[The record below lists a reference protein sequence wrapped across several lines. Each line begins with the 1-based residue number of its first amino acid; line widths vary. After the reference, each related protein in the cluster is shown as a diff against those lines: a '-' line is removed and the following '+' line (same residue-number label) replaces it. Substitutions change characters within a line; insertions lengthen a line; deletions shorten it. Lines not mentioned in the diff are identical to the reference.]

1 MAHGKKEYGEI
12 LKTLAPCGLNC
23 RKCIACNEGEIKT
36 VSLKLQELLGSFDR
50 YAERFS
56 AFLPVFKNY
65 PAFKELLAY
74 FTEADC
80 AGCRAGSCKYPNCGV
95 RDCHKQKSVDF
106 CFQCDEFPCEKSN
119 FDPDLKRRW
128 IQMNNRMKD
137 VSIES
142 YFQENRNLPRYR

>member
-1 MAHGKKEYGEI
+1 MERGKKDEEI

-23 RKCIACNEGEIKT
+23 RKCIANNDGEIKN
-36 VSLKLQELLGSFDR
+36 VSVRLQELLGSFDR

-56 AFLPVFKNY
+56 DFLPVFKNY

-74 FTEADC
+74 FIKADC
-80 AGCRAGSCKYPNCGV
+80 GGCRAGACKYPNCGV
-95 RDCHKQKSVDF
+95 RDCYKQKAVDF

-119 FDPDLKRRW
+119 FDPDLKHRW

-137 VSIES
+137 IGVES
-142 YFQENRNLPRYR
+142 YFQESRNLPRYR